1 MMTHTSKPK
10 SLRINFLNTPV
21 NLNGGQRVVSIYAR
35 LLQQRGHQVCIIS
48 PNHRP
53 MSLAQK
59 IKFSLKHRRWPTAGK
74 HPSYFDNLLCRH
86 ITLDT
91 DRPILD
97 ADVPDGDVVIAT
109 WWETAEWVVSLTPS
123 KGAKVYFIQ
132 HHEVHDFLPAE
143 RSKQTYSLPLHKIV
157 IARWLLNL
165 MRDEYHDDNVDL
177 VPNSVDH
184 QQFSAPIRSKQP
196 RPTVGFLYS
205 LSGYKGVAI
214 TLQAIKKLS
223 LLFPELRIITFG
235 ANPASNENDWPPN
248 IEFHL
253 RPQQDQIRHLYDQ
266 CDVWLTA
273 SRSEGF
279 NLPAMEAMAC
289 RTPVISTRT
298 GWPEEAIVD
307 GHNGFL
313 VDIDD
318 VDGMV
323 NAATTILSSDNQQ
336 WQQYSANA
344 FATVEHSTW
353 EASTALFE
361 QALHHAISRQD
372 LSP

>member
-1 MMTHTSKPK
+1 MS
-10 SLRINFLNTPV
+10 
-21 NLNGGQRVVSIYAR
+21 GGLKVVSIYAN
-35 LLQQRGHQVCIIS
+35 LLQQRGHQVRIIS
-48 PNHRP
+48 PAHQTI
-53 MSLAQK
+53 SLNQK
-59 IKFSLKHRRWPTAGK
+59 VKSLLKGHGWPTK
-74 HPSYFDNLLCRH
+74 ITHLSHFSHFHLDHRILNSY
-86 ITLDT
+86 
-91 DRPILD
+91 RPVTN
-97 ADVPDGDVVIAT
+97 ADVPDGDIVIAT
-109 WWETAEWVVSLTPS
+109 LWETAEWVASLAPS
-123 KGAKVYFIQ
+123 KGVKVYFIQ
-132 HHEVHDFLPAE
+132 GHEVFPHLPVA
-143 RSKQTYSLPLHKIV
+143 RCKRTYSLSLHKIV

-165 MRDEYHDDNVDL
+165 MRDEYHDSNVDL

-184 QQFSAPIRSKQP
+184 QQFFAPARYKQP

-205 LSGYKGVAI
+205 PSSVKGVSI
-214 TLQAIKKLS
+214 TLTVIKKLS
-223 LLFPELRIITFG
+223 SLFPTLRIISFG
-235 ANPASNENDWPPN
+235 AHTVIDSKAWNPD

-253 RPQQDQIRHLYDQ
+253 SPPQDQIRHLYAQ

-323 NAATTILSSDNQQ
+323 NAATTLLSSDNQQ

-344 FATVEHSTW
+344 FATVEHSSW
-353 EASTALFE
+353 QASTALFE
-361 QALHHAISRQD
+361 QALHHAITKSTTMQSIHR
-372 LSP
+372 

>member
-1 MMTHTSKPK
+1 MPLHIT
-10 SLRINFLNTPV
+10 FLTPPA
-21 NLNGGQRVVSIYAR
+21 NLSGGLRVVGIYAN
-35 LLQQRGHQVCIIS
+35 LLQQRGHQVRIVSPAHQTIS
-48 PNHRP
+48 LN
-53 MSLAQK
+53 QK
-59 IKFSLKHRRWPTAGK
+59 IKSLLKGHGWPK
-74 HPSYFDNLLCRH
+74 RKRPSSHFDALPVDYRVLNRY
-86 ITLDT
+86 
-91 DRPILD
+91 RPVTN
-97 ADVPDGDVVIAT
+97 ADVPDGDVVVAT
-109 WWETAEWVVSLTPS
+109 WWETAEWAASLAPS
-123 KGAKVYFIQ
+123 KGAKVYFVQ
-132 HHEVHDFLPAE
+132 HHEIHDYLPVE
-143 RSKQTYSLPLHKIV
+143 RCKRTYMLPLHKIV

-165 MRDEYHDDNVDL
+165 MRDEYHDNNVDL

-184 QQFSAPIRSKQP
+184 QQFSAPIRDKQP

-205 LSGYKGVAI
+205 PSAYKGVTT

-235 ANPASNENDWPPN
+235 TNPTSNENDWLPD

-253 RPQQDQIRHLYDQ
+253 SPPQDQIRHLYDQ

-323 NAATTILSSDNQQ
+323 NAATTLLSSDNQQ